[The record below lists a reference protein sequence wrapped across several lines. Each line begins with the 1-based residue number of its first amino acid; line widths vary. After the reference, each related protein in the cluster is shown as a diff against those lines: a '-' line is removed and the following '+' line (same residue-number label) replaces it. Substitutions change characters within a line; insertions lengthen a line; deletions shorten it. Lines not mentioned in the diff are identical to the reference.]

1 MKRRSNNF
9 EGGGGGASKMYM
21 PTSKVTGGEVCRKGI
36 LCAPSCTSSG
46 SKNFGF
52 AKMPLET
59 IKYEQNIV
67 YV

>member
-1 MKRRSNNF
+1 
-9 EGGGGGASKMYM
+9 MYM